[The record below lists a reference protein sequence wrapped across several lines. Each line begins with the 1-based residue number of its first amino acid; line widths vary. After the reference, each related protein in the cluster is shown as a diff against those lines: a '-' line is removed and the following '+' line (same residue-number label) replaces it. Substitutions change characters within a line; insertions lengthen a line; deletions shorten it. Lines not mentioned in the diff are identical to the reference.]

1 LPFLAQ
7 GGVMALEDAVVLAGL
22 LDGAHNSDIPARLA
36 MYERQRRPRTT
47 RVMEASAQ
55 NGRVYHLD
63 GLMRLARDAV
73 LRTSPA
79 ALLMSRY
86 DWLYGWRREA

>member
-1 LPFLAQ
+1 
-7 GGVMALEDAVVLAGL
+7 
-22 LDGAHNSDIPARLA
+22 
-36 MYERQRRPRTT
+36 
-47 RVMEASAQ
+47 MEASAQ

-86 DWLYGWRREA
+86 DWLHGWRAEP